1 MMMLM
6 MKMSADIEFFNI
18 YAIKVAA
25 KIALCC
31 GWCQRGRGNNGC
43 KRRAAS
49 NYMPLA
55 RSLSPLLAR
64 APLHKFY
71 TQKTKPKWIISCK
84 LRIQIFLIFLLK
96 KKIIKLSNTG
106 TLIATKCCKLH
117 KNLIVYY
124 KSFTYSNR
132 MPYFGHY
139 CIDFFAQNICTS
151 ARTSRQT
158 KCCWKNKNN
167 LMLNMMIWMYICIQT
182 ALPCK
187 NSLAA

>member
-1 MMMLM
+1 MMLM

-96 KKIIKLSNTG
+96 KKNNKIIKYW
-106 TLIATKCCKLH
+106 
-117 KNLIVYY
+117 NLNCNKMLQTTQEFNCLLQELYIRIECHILVIIVLTFSP
-124 KSFTYSNR
+124 K
-132 MPYFGHY
+132 
-139 CIDFFAQNICTS
+139 IFAHPQGQAGKQNAVEKI
-151 ARTSRQT
+151 RT
-158 KCCWKNKNN
+158 
-167 LMLNMMIWMYICIQT
+167 I
-182 ALPCK
+182 
-187 NSLAA
+187 